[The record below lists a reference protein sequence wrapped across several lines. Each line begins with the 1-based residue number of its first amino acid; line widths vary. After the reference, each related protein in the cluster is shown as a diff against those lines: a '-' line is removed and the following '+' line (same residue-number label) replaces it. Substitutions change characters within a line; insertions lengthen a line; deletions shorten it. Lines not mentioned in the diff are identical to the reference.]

1 MSIQTGTDYFSF
13 TVLSCRKKEMSKC
26 ARGELWTPLGVATE
40 ALAQVL
46 CALRFALLAGAGLCG
61 VTLPGSTQ
69 CDHALL

>member
-1 MSIQTGTDYFSF
+1 
-13 TVLSCRKKEMSKC
+13 MSKC